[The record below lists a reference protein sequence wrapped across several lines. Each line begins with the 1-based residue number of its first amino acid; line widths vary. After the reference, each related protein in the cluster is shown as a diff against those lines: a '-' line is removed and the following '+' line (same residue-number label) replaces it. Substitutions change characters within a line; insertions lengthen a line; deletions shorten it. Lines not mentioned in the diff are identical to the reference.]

1 MANRDPAM
9 DNKELIEK
17 VRSALAEA
25 IGNVINETIAGIVK
39 EVCDQVSSPRPRVIS
54 KMAKN
59 LQTGD
64 RVELTSGMVI
74 SMSCALVTAA
84 EPFIPPL
91 PMIASGL
98 NSATRPSADGKFR
111 KQNVIVSVFTGV
123 TVGERCRT
131 GLRDR

>member
-1 MANRDPAM
+1 MALPTANRDPAM

-74 SMSCALVTAA
+74 SMSCWSMTGDVVCFGDVGGTVYSAA
-84 EPFIPPL
+84 ADDRFRVHPPL
-91 PMIASGL
+91 QG
-98 NSATRPSADGKFR
+98 
-111 KQNVIVSVFTGV
+111 
-123 TVGERCRT
+123 
-131 GLRDR
+131 